1 MSGLF
6 SSKNI
11 LSGLL
16 FFFCFQAGTAQRRI
30 ELNTGWQ
37 CRQAEK
43 VTESGLVIS
52 RPSYK
57 LKHWMDAVVPGTV
70 LTSLLYNH
78 LIPDPFFGMNNKR
91 IPDIYNTG
99 RAYYTYWFVK
109 EFRLAALSPGQQV
122 WLHLRGVNYGCDLYL
137 NGHRLNGKTHF
148 GMFLR
153 QEYNITP
160 YINKSRNRLAII
172 VYPPDPV
179 GDAARGQGGDGTI
192 ARNVASQYTAGW
204 DWIQPVHDRNT
215 GIWDKVWLATTGPV
229 ELRDPHLITLVP
241 GIRYPRTVQK
251 AVSIRVSADLYNAAE
266 APVTGLLQYTLA
278 GRRVSRKVTL
288 AAGQT
293 TTIQLPALSL
303 DHPRLWWP
311 NGYGSQNLYDITLQ
325 FQVDG
330 GDISDS
336 QRVSFGI
343 RQITTRW
350 DPFTRSMKIFVNGQP
365 IFIKGGDWI
374 ASDAMLRLSPARYDA
389 EVRFHKEMNLNL
401 IRIWGGSLTERP
413 GFYDACDKYG
423 LLVMQDFWM
432 SGDCNG
438 RWRDPMKKDDQ
449 WVRRKYPDDHHLF
462 LLSAADQIRMLRN
475 HPSLAI
481 WCGGNEIPPPED
493 ILRPLKDSILPLLD
507 GTRWFVDYSNSDS
520 MSYNDQGGN
529 GDGPYGI
536 QPASHFWSV
545 GSFPFN
551 SEVGS
556 VGIGDYASLK
566 RFIPAPDLIPPDEG
580 GLDSVW
586 RYHKYSRYGGFIS
599 RYGPVK
605 GIRDFTEKAQLV
617 NYNQYR
623 GLIEGF
629 SAHMWDW
636 YTGVIIWKTQNPW
649 TALKGQMY
657 DCYLDPNAG
666 LYGLHEGSEP
676 LHVMYDPVK
685 GMVDMVNN
693 TFREQPGLMLEVS
706 LVNMEGQSTRG
717 IQTFEFINPSSV
729 KSCLPIG
736 RAVRHFTEKEGGFLL
751 LRLLN
756 TDKKIVSENFYWLA
770 DSTGAYS
777 GLQHMKQ
784 AHLKISARRNKAG
797 SIMVTLSDPEGD
809 PVGFFNRVSLVDTLT
824 HKRLLPVFYSDNY
837 VSVMPGETKTIAIDA
852 GSVKHLENALV
863 SVYGWNVPRQYV
875 PVEPFR

>member
-1 MSGLF
+1 MTGLF

-11 LSGLL
+11 LLGFL
-16 FFFCFQAGTAQRRI
+16 FFSCFQAGMAQQRI

-37 CRQAEK
+37 CRQAGK
-43 VTESGLVIS
+43 VKESGLVIS

-57 LKHWMDAVVPGTV
+57 LKHWMAAVVPGTV
-70 LTSLLYNH
+70 LTTLLYNH
-78 LIPDPFFGMNNKR
+78 RIPDPFFGMNNKH
-91 IPDIYNTG
+91 IPDIYDTG

-109 EFRLAALSPGQQV
+109 EFRLADLTPGQQV

-137 NGHRLNGKTHF
+137 NGHKLNQKTHF

-160 YINKSRNRLAII
+160 YLNKSRNRLAVI

-179 GDAARGQGGDGTI
+179 GNASRGQGGDGTI
-192 ARNVASQYTAGW
+192 ARNVGSQYTAGW

-215 GIWDKVWLATTGPV
+215 GIWDKVWLATTGPI
-229 ELRDPHLITLVP
+229 ELRDPHVITVVP
-241 GIRYPRTVQK
+241 GIRYPGTAQK
-251 AVSIRVSADLYNAAE
+251 AASIQVSADLHNASD
-266 APVTGLLQYTLA
+266 APVTGTLRYTLE
-278 GRRVSRKVTL
+278 GHKVSREVSL
-288 AAGQT
+288 AAGET
-293 TTIQLPALSL
+293 ATVQLPGLAL

-311 NGYGSQNLYDITLQ
+311 NGYGKQNLYDVTLQ
-325 FQVDG
+325 FQVNG
-330 GDISDS
+330 SLSDS
-336 QRVSFGI
+336 QRVSFGV

-350 DPFTRSMKIFVNGQP
+350 DPFTRSMKIVVNGQP

-374 ASDAMLRLSPARYDA
+374 ASDAMLRLSPERYDA
-389 EVRFHKEMNLNL
+389 EIRFHQEMNLNL

-413 GFYDACDKYG
+413 EFYAACDKYG

-438 RWRDPMKKDDQ
+438 RWRDPVKKDDQ
-449 WVRRKYPDDHHLF
+449 WVRRQYPDDHHLF

-481 WCGGNEIPPPED
+481 WCGGNEITPPED
-493 ILRPLKDSILPLLD
+493 ILTSLKDSILPLLD

-536 QPASHFWSV
+536 QPISHFWSV
-545 GSFPFN
+545 RSFPFN

-556 VGIGDYASLK
+556 VGIGDYGSLK
-566 RFIPAPDLIPPDEG
+566 RFIPAPDLVPPG
-580 GLDSVW
+580 GGKLDSVW
-586 RYHKYSRYGGFIS
+586 RYHKYSRYGSFIT

-605 GIRDFTEKAQLV
+605 GIRDFAEKAQLV

-623 GLIEGF
+623 ALIEGF

-685 GMVDMVNN
+685 GMVDIVNN
-693 TFREQPGLMLEVS
+693 TFREQRNLMLQVS
-706 LVNMEGQSTRG
+706 LVNIDGQSGRG
-717 IQTFEFINPSSV
+717 SQIFEYINPSSV
-729 KSCLPIG
+729 KSYLHIG
-736 RAVRHFTEKEGGFLL
+736 RAVKRFTGKEGGFLL
-751 LRLLN
+751 LRLRN
-756 TDKKIVSENFYWLA
+756 TDKKILSENFYWLP

-777 GLQHMKQ
+777 GLQHMKR
-784 AHLKISARRNKAG
+784 AHLKVSAHRNKEG
-797 SIMVTLSDPEGD
+797 SIMVSLSDPQDG
-809 PVGFFNRVSLVDTLT
+809 PVGFFNRLSLVDTVT

-837 VSVMPGETKTIAIDA
+837 VSVMPGETKTVTIDA
-852 GSVKHLENALV
+852 TSVKHAENARV
-863 SVYGWNVPRQYV
+863 SVYGWNVPLKYV
-875 PVEPFR
+875 PVEP